1 MKSLKISHNPTT
13 NTFTALVPGGEA
25 KIDYTQ
31 YGDKYIDY
39 THTYVP
45 EESREQGVATELA
58 EYAIG
63 YARENGLRVK
73 ASCPFM
79 KTVLSY
85 EPDHNALKY
94 PTV

>member
-1 MKSLKISHNPTT
+1 MEIIILILHS
-13 NTFTALVPGGEA
+13 TF
-25 KIDYTQ
+25 
-31 YGDKYIDY
+31 
-39 THTYVP
+39 VP
-45 EESREQGVATELA
+45 EESRDQGVATELA
-58 EYAIG
+58 EYAIE